1 MGLLLKSLPFLH
13 SGAEGVSGHQGE
25 KGDIP
30 LPTWG
35 VGAVPEALNAVSSTA
50 WGQRRSV
57 RGWSPS
63 PSAPLALGALGYLGN
78 DFSTPGGLGIQV
90 LPAAPSTLQ
99 SGN

>member
-57 RGWSPS
+57 RGC
-63 PSAPLALGALGYLGN
+63 PLSFCSSG
-78 DFSTPGGLGIQV
+78 SGGPW
-90 LPAAPSTLQ
+90 LPWQ
-99 SGN
+99 